1 MFRRRV
7 VVNICAGTQQKH
19 LCNLT
24 SSAETEHSC
33 KMCCRRKDGT
43 CSPFVQADGSFLFL
57 RRGKPCTVGFC
68 DEGVSSSS
76 ITPASICSVSVL
88 SFLASSP
95 LAPPFLTG
103 EVHEAGAGRDR
114 EVVGFHWQAGHQY
127 LWWVTDGQRPW
138 TRRGAS
144 CFLTTNSSTRKVPG
158 WQHRGL
164 RGGVFPHLLDSPQ
177 HPRPL
182 CGKTCSTWIPPDAN
196 CC

>member
-1 MFRRRV
+1 MLLQSYDQNQMIFFLFIFLPKSFLILICFEKEIVLVFRRHV

-19 LCNLT
+19 LCNLM

-57 RRGKPCTVGFC
+57 RKGKPCTVGFC

-76 ITPASICSVSVL
+76 ITPASICSVFVL

-95 LAPPFLTG
+95 LAPPFRTG

-114 EVVGFHWQAGHQY
+114 EVVGFH
-127 LWWVTDGQRPW
+127 
-138 TRRGAS
+138 
-144 CFLTTNSSTRKVPG
+144 
-158 WQHRGL
+158 
-164 RGGVFPHLLDSPQ
+164 
-177 HPRPL
+177 
-182 CGKTCSTWIPPDAN
+182 
-196 CC
+196 